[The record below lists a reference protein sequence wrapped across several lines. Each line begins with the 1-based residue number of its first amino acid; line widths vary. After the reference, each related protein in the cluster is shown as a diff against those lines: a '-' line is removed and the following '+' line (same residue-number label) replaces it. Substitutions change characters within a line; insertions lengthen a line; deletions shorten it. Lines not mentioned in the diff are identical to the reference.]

1 MLVIFCLKGGRVL
14 PGDGTKNLK
23 PLNQRSKEEQRKIQS
38 KGGKASG
45 VARRKKAELK
55 KALNIVLTSKVH
67 QSGLASLLEDMGFE
81 NSYEMAIVFSMANK
95 ATQGDVRAAEWI
107 TKTLDNE
114 KDDLDRKEQRERI
127 KSLKLDNKERT
138 EANNLTDTPIHIV
151 DGWASEVEGATDDL

>member
-1 MLVIFCLKGGRVL
+1 MPR
-14 PGDGTKNLK
+14 DGTKNLK
-23 PLNQRSKEEQRKIQS
+23 PMNQRSKDEARVLGS

-55 KALNIVLTSKVH
+55 KALNIVLTSQVH
-67 QSGLASLLEDMGFE
+67 QPKLAMLLEEMGFE

-107 TKTLDNE
+107 SKLMDNE
-114 KDDLDRKEQRERI
+114 KDDLDRKEQIERI

-138 EANNLTDTPIHIV
+138 ENNKITDAPINIV
-151 DGWASEVEGATDDL
+151 DEWAGEVEGATDDL

>member
-1 MLVIFCLKGGRVL
+1 MIFLFERRSEL
-14 PGDGTKNLK
+14 PRDGNKNLK
-23 PLNQRSKEEQRKIQS
+23 PFNERTKSEQREIAS

-55 KALNIVLTSKVH
+55 KALNVVLTSQVH
-67 QSGLASLLEDMGFE
+67 QPKLATLLEEMGFE

-107 TKTLDNE
+107 SKLMDNE

-127 KSLKLDNKERT
+127 KSLKLDNKERA
-138 EANNLTDTPIHIV
+138 EANKITDAPIQIV
-151 DGWASEVEGATDDL
+151 DEWAGELEGATDDL

>member
-1 MLVIFCLKGGRVL
+1 MIFLFERRSEL
-14 PGDGTKNLK
+14 PRDGTKNLK
-23 PLNQRSKEEQRKIQS
+23 PMNQRSKDEARRLGS

-45 VARRKKAELK
+45 IARRKKADLK
-55 KALNIVLTSKVH
+55 KALNTVLTSKVH
-67 QSGLASLLEDMGFE
+67 QSKLANLLEDMGFE

-127 KSLKLDNKERT
+127 KSLKLDNKERA
-138 EANNLTDTPIHIV
+138 EANNLTDMPIHIV
-151 DGWASEVEGATDDL
+151 DEWAGEVEGATDDL

>member
-1 MLVIFCLKGGRVL
+1 MIFCLKGGQKL
-14 PGDGTKNLK
+14 PRDGTKNLK
-23 PLNQRSKEEQRKIQS
+23 PMNQRSKDEARVLGS

-127 KSLKLDNKERT
+127 KSLKLDNKERA
-138 EANNLTDTPIHIV
+138 EANSLTDTPIYIV
-151 DGWASEVEGATDDL
+151 DEWADEVEGTTDDL

>member
-1 MLVIFCLKGGRVL
+1 MIFLFERRSEL
-14 PGDGTKNLK
+14 PRDGTKNLK
-23 PLNQRSKEEQRKIQS
+23 PMNQRSKDEARVLGS

-55 KALNIVLTSKVH
+55 KALNIILTSQVH
-67 QSGLASLLEDMGFE
+67 QPKLAMLLEEMGFE

-107 TKTLDNE
+107 SKLMDNE

-127 KSLKLDNKERT
+127 KSLKLDNKERA
-138 EANNLTDTPIHIV
+138 EANKITDAPIQIV
-151 DGWASEVEGATDDL
+151 DEWAGDVEGATDDL

>member
-1 MLVIFCLKGGRVL
+1 MKSLKDRTT
-14 PGDGTKNLK
+14 D
-23 PLNQRSKEEQRKIQS
+23 EQRKIAS

-67 QSGLASLLEDMGFE
+67 QPNLAKLLEDMGYE

-107 TKTLDNE
+107 SKLMDNE
-114 KDDLDRKEQRERI
+114 KDDLDRQEQRERI
-127 KSLKLDNKERT
+127 KSLKLDNKERESVGKT
-138 EANNLTDTPIHIV
+138 SSSPIIIV
-151 DGWASEVEGATDDL
+151 DEWADELEGATDDL